1 MAWFEFPPAEIIS
14 WSLHQHTSLQL
25 TPATKTGNDECEEGE
40 KERRRR
46 SEVWDLDSL
55 VHLVSEED
63 EEDQERHHE
72 EAVAQGRVSGRPR
85 YDMRGEL

>member
-1 MAWFEFPPAEIIS
+1 M
-14 WSLHQHTSLQL
+14 QQL
-25 TPATKTGNDECEEGE
+25 TSATKTGDDECEEGE
-40 KERRRR
+40 KERGR
-46 SEVWDLDSL
+46 SCEIWDLDSL